1 MREMFFMSDL
11 EHGRELLEM
20 ARGDLNAMRGMLDSN
35 SPYFS
40 DEIFGFHAQQAAE
53 KSMKARLAV
62 LGIEYPK
69 RHDLMVF
76 IDLLESSGEDVTD
89 LSDLVDLNPFGV
101 QYRYES
107 LPDDDDELNR
117 LEILE
122 KIEQL
127 FTRIERLVV

>member
-1 MREMFFMSDL
+1 MSDL

-20 ARGDLNAMRGMLDSN
+20 ARADLNALKGMLDSD
-35 SPYFS
+35 SLYFS

-76 IDLLESSGEDVTD
+76 INLLESVGEDVVG

-107 LPDDDDELNR
+107 LPDDDDYLDR
-117 LEILE
+117 VEILG

-127 FTRIERLVV
+127 FSRIEKLLD

>member
-1 MREMFFMSDL
+1 MSDL

-20 ARGDLNAMRGMLDSN
+20 ARSDLNALRGMVDS
-35 SPYFS
+35 SIPYFS
-40 DEIFGFHAQQAAE
+40 DEVFGFHAQQAAE
-53 KSMKARLAV
+53 KSMKARRAS
-62 LGIEYPK
+62 LGVEYPK

-76 IDLLESSGEDVTD
+76 VNLLSEAGEDVTG

-107 LPDDDDELNR
+107 LPDDEDELRREELLN
-117 LEILE
+117 

-127 FTRIERLVV
+127 FYRVESLLQ

>member
-1 MREMFFMSDL
+1 MSDL

-20 ARGDLNAMRGMLDSN
+20 ARADLNALKGMLN
-35 SPYFS
+35 SDHPYFS

-62 LGIEYPK
+62 LGVEYPK

-76 IDLLESSGEDVTD
+76 INLLQNAGEDVVG

-107 LPDDDDELNR
+107 LPDDDDHLDRVEL
-117 LEILE
+117 LG
-122 KIEQL
+122 KIEHL
-127 FTRIERLVV
+127 FSRIEKLLD